1 MSGTSYTYS
10 QQLMGTTVSLKLF
23 VENLTAV
30 SAVFNAI
37 EQLEARLT
45 VNRYHSE
52 VMSINH
58 AAGKQ
63 PVAVSKLVFDLISQA
78 KAASLLPDSKF
89 NLAIGPL
96 VKLWKIGFNGRSIP
110 EKDEIAR
117 RLTLTNPNHI
127 DLNRTNQT
135 VYLAKA
141 GMEIDLGA
149 IAKGYIADIIKLLL
163 AQYNIFQAIINCGGN
178 VLTIGYSPIT
188 ADKQWHIGLKRPFTE
203 ANNLLGIIL
212 VEDKSVVTSGIYE
225 RYFTLNDQ
233 LYHHILDPH
242 TGYPLNNE
250 LHSVTIISD
259 NSLTGDIYSTIF
271 YGLGIR
277 QGLSELKKKQNIG
290 VIFVTRDKK
299 IIIQSNQHFTFELT
313 ADDYQLISYS

>member
-10 QQLMGTTVSLKLF
+10 QHLMGTTVSLKLF

-117 RLTLTNPNHI
+117 RLTLINPNHI

-188 ADKQWHIGLKRPFTE
+188 ADRQWHIGLKRPFAE
-203 ANNLLGIIL
+203 ANNLLGIIH

-225 RYFTLNDQ
+225 RYFIFNDQ

-299 IIIQSNQHFTFELT
+299 IIIQSNQHFTFELI

>member
-96 VKLWKIGFNGRSIP
+96 VKLWKIGFNGHSIP

-127 DLNRTNQT
+127 ELNRTNQT

-188 ADKQWHIGLKRPFTE
+188 ADKQWHIGLKRPFAE
-203 ANNLLGIIL
+203 ANNLLGIIH

-225 RYFTLNDQ
+225 RYFIFNDQ

>member
-37 EQLEARLT
+37 EQLEAQLT

-52 VMSINH
+52 VMSVNH

-63 PVAVSKLVFDLISQA
+63 PVAVSKQVFDLISQA

-96 VKLWKIGFNGRSIP
+96 VKLWKIGFNGHNIP
-110 EKDEIAR
+110 EKDEIVR
-117 RLTLTNPNHI
+117 RLTLTNPHHI
-127 DLNRTNQT
+127 ELNRTNQT

-163 AQYNIFQAIINCGGN
+163 AKYNIFQAIINCGGN

-188 ADKQWHIGLKRPFTE
+188 ADKQWHIGLKRPFAET
-203 ANNLLGIIL
+203 NNLLGIIH

-225 RYFTLNDQ
+225 RYFISNDQ

-242 TGYPLNNE
+242 FGYPLNNE

-277 QGLSELKKKQNIG
+277 QGLNELKKKQNIG

>member
-78 KAASLLPDSKF
+78 KAASLLPESKF

-96 VKLWKIGFNGRSIP
+96 VKLWKIGFNGHSIP
-110 EKDEIAR
+110 EKDEIAH
-117 RLTLTNPNHI
+117 RLTLTNPHHI
-127 DLNRTNQT
+127 ELNRTNQT

-188 ADKQWHIGLKRPFTE
+188 ADKQWHIGLKRPFAE
-203 ANNLLGIIL
+203 ANNLLGIIH

-225 RYFTLNDQ
+225 RYFIFNDQ

>member
-96 VKLWKIGFNGRSIP
+96 VKLWKIGFNGHSIP
-110 EKDEIAR
+110 EKDEIVR
-117 RLTLTNPNHI
+117 RLTLTNPHHI
-127 DLNRTNQT
+127 ELNRTNQT
-135 VYLAKA
+135 LYLAKA

-188 ADKQWHIGLKRPFTE
+188 ADKQWHIGLKRPFAE
-203 ANNLLGIIL
+203 ANNLLGIIH

-225 RYFTLNDQ
+225 RYFIFNDQ

-250 LHSVTIISD
+250 LHSVTIISN

-277 QGLSELKKKQNIG
+277 QGLSELKNKQNIG

>member
-37 EQLEARLT
+37 EQLEAQLT

-188 ADKQWHIGLKRPFTE
+188 ANKQWHIGLKRPFAE
-203 ANNLLGIIL
+203 ANNLLGIIH

-225 RYFTLNDQ
+225 RYFIFNDQ

-259 NSLTGDIYSTIF
+259 NSLTGDIYSTVF

>member
-63 PVAVSKLVFDLISQA
+63 PAAVSKLVFDLISQA

-188 ADKQWHIGLKRPFTE
+188 ADKQWHIGLKRPFAE
-203 ANNLLGIIL
+203 ANNLLGIIH

-225 RYFTLNDQ
+225 RYFIFNDQ

>member
-37 EQLEARLT
+37 EQLEAQLT

-52 VMSINH
+52 VMGINH

-188 ADKQWHIGLKRPFTE
+188 ADKQWHIGLKRPFAE
-203 ANNLLGIIL
+203 ANNLLGIIH

-299 IIIQSNQHFTFELT
+299 IIIQSNQHFTFELI

>member
-78 KAASLLPDSKF
+78 KAASLLPESKF

-96 VKLWKIGFNGRSIP
+96 VKLWKIGFNGHSIP
-110 EKDEIAR
+110 EKDELAR
-117 RLTLTNPNHI
+117 RLILTNPHHI
-127 DLNRTNQT
+127 ELNRTNQT

-188 ADKQWHIGLKRPFTE
+188 ADKQWHIGLKRPFAE
-203 ANNLLGIIL
+203 ANNLLGIIH

-225 RYFTLNDQ
+225 RYFIFNDQ

-250 LHSVTIISD
+250 LHSVTIISN

-271 YGLGIR
+271 YGLGIT

>member
-89 NLAIGPL
+89 NLEIGPL

-117 RLTLTNPNHI
+117 RLTLINPNHI

-188 ADKQWHIGLKRPFTE
+188 ADRQWHIGLKRPFAE
-203 ANNLLGIIL
+203 ANNLLGIIH

-225 RYFTLNDQ
+225 RYFIFNDQ

-299 IIIQSNQHFTFELT
+299 IIIQSNQHFTFELI

>member
-10 QQLMGTTVSLKLF
+10 QRLMGTTVSLKLF

-37 EQLEARLT
+37 EQLEAQLT

-52 VMSINH
+52 VMGINH

-188 ADKQWHIGLKRPFTE
+188 ADRQWHIGLKRPFAE
-203 ANNLLGIIL
+203 ANNLLGIIH

-225 RYFTLNDQ
+225 RYFIFNDQ

>member
-188 ADKQWHIGLKRPFTE
+188 ADRQWHIGLKRPFAE
-203 ANNLLGIIL
+203 ANNLLGIIH

-225 RYFTLNDQ
+225 RYFIFNDQ

>member
-37 EQLEARLT
+37 EQLEAQLT

-52 VMSINH
+52 VMGINH

-188 ADKQWHIGLKRPFTE
+188 ADKQWHIGLKRPFAE
-203 ANNLLGIIL
+203 ANNLLGIIH

-225 RYFTLNDQ
+225 RYFIFNDQ

-277 QGLSELKKKQNIG
+277 QGLNELKKKQI
-290 VIFVTRDKK
+290 
-299 IIIQSNQHFTFELT
+299 SE
-313 ADDYQLISYS
+313 SYS

>member
-37 EQLEARLT
+37 EQLEAQLT

-52 VMSINH
+52 VMGINH

-110 EKDEIAR
+110 EKDEIAH

-188 ADKQWHIGLKRPFTE
+188 ADKQWHIGLKRPFAE
-203 ANNLLGIIL
+203 ANNLLGIIH

-225 RYFTLNDQ
+225 RYFIFNDQ

>member
-63 PVAVSKLVFDLISQA
+63 PVAVSKLVFDLICQA

-96 VKLWKIGFNGRSIP
+96 VKLWKIGFNGHSIP
-110 EKDEIAR
+110 EKDEIAHK
-117 RLTLTNPNHI
+117 LTLTNPHHI
-127 DLNRTNQT
+127 KLNRTNQT

-188 ADKQWHIGLKRPFTE
+188 ADKQWYIGLKRPFAE
-203 ANNLLGIIL
+203 ANNLLGIIH

-225 RYFTLNDQ
+225 RYFISNDQ

-242 TGYPLNNE
+242 SGYPLNNE

-277 QGLSELKKKQNIG
+277 QGLNELKKKQNIG

-299 IIIQSNQHFTFELT
+299 IIIQSNHHFTFELT

>member
-37 EQLEARLT
+37 EQLEAQLT

-52 VMSINH
+52 VMGINH

-188 ADKQWHIGLKRPFTE
+188 ADKQWHIGLKHPFAE
-203 ANNLLGIIL
+203 ANNLLGIIH

-225 RYFTLNDQ
+225 RYFIFNDQ

>member
-37 EQLEARLT
+37 EQLEAQLT

-52 VMSINH
+52 VMGINH

-117 RLTLTNPNHI
+117 RLTLINPNHI

-188 ADKQWHIGLKRPFTE
+188 ADRQWHIGLKRPFAE
-203 ANNLLGIIL
+203 ANNLLGIIH

-225 RYFTLNDQ
+225 RYFIFNDQ

>member
-96 VKLWKIGFNGRSIP
+96 VKLWKIGFNGHSIP
-110 EKDEIAR
+110 EKDELAR
-117 RLTLTNPNHI
+117 RLILTNPHHI
-127 DLNRTNQT
+127 ELNRTNQT

-188 ADKQWHIGLKRPFTE
+188 TDKQWHIGLKRPFAE
-203 ANNLLGIIL
+203 ANNLLGIIH

-225 RYFTLNDQ
+225 RYFIFNDQ

-277 QGLSELKKKQNIG
+277 KGLNELKKKQNIG
-290 VIFVTRDKK
+290 VIFVTRNKK

>member
-96 VKLWKIGFNGRSIP
+96 VKLWKIGFNGHSIP
-110 EKDEIAR
+110 EKDEIVR
-117 RLTLTNPNHI
+117 RLTLTNPHHI
-127 DLNRTNQT
+127 ELNRTNQT

-188 ADKQWHIGLKRPFTE
+188 ADRQWHIGLKRPFAE
-203 ANNLLGIIL
+203 ANNLLGIIH

-225 RYFTLNDQ
+225 RYFIFNDQ

>member
-45 VNRYHSE
+45 VNRYQSE

-203 ANNLLGIIL
+203 ANNLLGIIH

-299 IIIQSNQHFTFELT
+299 IIIQSNQHFTFELI

>member
-96 VKLWKIGFNGRSIP
+96 VKLWKIGFNGHSIP

-188 ADKQWHIGLKRPFTE
+188 ADKQWHIGLKRPFAE
-203 ANNLLGIIL
+203 ANNLLGIIH

-225 RYFTLNDQ
+225 RYFIFNDQ

-250 LHSVTIISD
+250 LQSVSIISD

>member
-37 EQLEARLT
+37 EQLEAQLT

-52 VMSINH
+52 VMGINH

-188 ADKQWHIGLKRPFTE
+188 ADRQWHIGLKRPFAE
-203 ANNLLGIIL
+203 ANNLLGIIH

-225 RYFTLNDQ
+225 RYFIFNDQ

-250 LHSVTIISD
+250 LHSVSIISD

>member
-1 MSGTSYTYS
+1 
-10 QQLMGTTVSLKLF
+10 MGTTVSLKLF

-37 EQLEARLT
+37 EQLEAQLT

-52 VMSINH
+52 VMGINH

-188 ADKQWHIGLKRPFTE
+188 ADKQWHIGLKRPFAE
-203 ANNLLGIIL
+203 ANNLLGIIH

-225 RYFTLNDQ
+225 RYFIFNNQ

-250 LHSVTIISD
+250 LHSVSIISD

>member
-78 KAASLLPDSKF
+78 KAASLLPESKF

-96 VKLWKIGFNGRSIP
+96 VKLWKIGFNGHSIP

-188 ADKQWHIGLKRPFTE
+188 ADKQWHIGLKRPFAE
-203 ANNLLGIIL
+203 ANNLLGIIH

-225 RYFTLNDQ
+225 RYFIFNNQ

-250 LHSVTIISD
+250 LHSVSIISD

>member
-37 EQLEARLT
+37 EQLEAQLT

-52 VMSINH
+52 VMGINH

-188 ADKQWHIGLKRPFTE
+188 ADKQWHIGLKRPFAE
-203 ANNLLGIIL
+203 ANNLLGIIH

-225 RYFTLNDQ
+225 RYFIFNDQ

>member
-37 EQLEARLT
+37 KQLEARLT

-96 VKLWKIGFNGRSIP
+96 VKLWKIGFNGHSIP
-110 EKDEIAR
+110 EKDEIVR
-117 RLTLTNPNHI
+117 RLTLTNPHHI
-127 DLNRTNQT
+127 ELNRTNQT
-135 VYLAKA
+135 LYLAKA

-188 ADKQWHIGLKRPFTE
+188 ADKQWHIGLKRPFAE
-203 ANNLLGIIL
+203 ANNLLGIIH

-225 RYFTLNDQ
+225 RYFIFNDQ

-250 LHSVTIISD
+250 LHSVTIISN

-277 QGLSELKKKQNIG
+277 QGLSELKNKQNIG

>member
-37 EQLEARLT
+37 EQLEAQLT

-52 VMSINH
+52 VMGINH

-188 ADKQWHIGLKRPFTE
+188 ADKQWHIGLKRPFAE
-203 ANNLLGIIL
+203 ANNLLGIIH

-225 RYFTLNDQ
+225 RYFIFNNQ

-250 LHSVTIISD
+250 LHSVSIISD

-277 QGLSELKKKQNIG
+277 QGLSELKKKQNLG

>member
-37 EQLEARLT
+37 EQLEAQLT

-52 VMSINH
+52 VMGINH

-188 ADKQWHIGLKRPFTE
+188 ADRQWHIGLKRPFAE
-203 ANNLLGIIL
+203 ANNLLGIIH

-225 RYFTLNDQ
+225 RYFIFNDQ

-259 NSLTGDIYSTIF
+259 NSLTGDIYSTVF

>member
-1 MSGTSYTYS
+1 MSGTNYTYS

-23 VENLTAV
+23 IENLTAV

-96 VKLWKIGFNGRSIP
+96 VKLWKIGFNGHSIP
-110 EKDEIAR
+110 EKDEIVR
-117 RLTLTNPNHI
+117 RLTLTNPHHI
-127 DLNRTNQT
+127 ELNRTNQT
-135 VYLAKA
+135 VYLAKT

-188 ADKQWHIGLKRPFTE
+188 ADKQWHIGLKRPFAE
-203 ANNLLGIIL
+203 ANNLLGIIH

-225 RYFTLNDQ
+225 RYFIFNDQ

>member
-63 PVAVSKLVFDLISQA
+63 PVAVSKLVFDLICQA
-78 KAASLLPDSKF
+78 KAASLLPNSKF

-188 ADKQWHIGLKRPFTE
+188 ADKQWHIGLKRPFAE
-203 ANNLLGIIL
+203 ANNLLGIIH

-225 RYFTLNDQ
+225 RYFIFNDQ

-277 QGLSELKKKQNIG
+277 KGLNELKKKQNIG
-290 VIFVTRDKK
+290 VIFVTRNKK
-299 IIIQSNQHFTFELT
+299 IIIQSNQHFIFELI

>member
-52 VMSINH
+52 MMSINH

-117 RLTLTNPNHI
+117 RLTLINPNHI

-188 ADKQWHIGLKRPFTE
+188 ADRQWHIGLKRPFAE
-203 ANNLLGIIL
+203 ANNLLGIIH

-225 RYFTLNDQ
+225 RYFIFNDQ

>member
-1 MSGTSYTYS
+1 MFGTSYTYS

-63 PVAVSKLVFDLISQA
+63 PVAISKLVFDLISQA
-78 KAASLLPDSKF
+78 KAASLLPESKF

-96 VKLWKIGFNGRSIP
+96 VKLWKIGFNGHSIP
-110 EKDEIAR
+110 EKDEIAH
-117 RLTLTNPNHI
+117 RLTLTNPHHI
-127 DLNRTNQT
+127 ELNRTNQT

-188 ADKQWHIGLKRPFTE
+188 ADKQWHIGLKRPFAE
-203 ANNLLGIIL
+203 ANNLLGIIH

-225 RYFTLNDQ
+225 RYFISNDQ

-242 TGYPLNNE
+242 SGYPLNNE

-277 QGLSELKKKQNIG
+277 QGLNELKKKQNIG

>member
-37 EQLEARLT
+37 KQLEARLT

-63 PVAVSKLVFDLISQA
+63 PVAVSKLVFNLISQA
-78 KAASLLPDSKF
+78 KAASLLPNSKF

-117 RLTLTNPNHI
+117 RLTLTNPHHI
-127 DLNRTNQT
+127 ELNRTNQT

-188 ADKQWHIGLKRPFTE
+188 ADKQWHIGLKRPFAE
-203 ANNLLGIIL
+203 ANNLLGIIH

-225 RYFTLNDQ
+225 RYFIFNDQ

-277 QGLSELKKKQNIG
+277 KGLNELKKKQNIG
-290 VIFVTRDKK
+290 VIFVTRNKK
-299 IIIQSNQHFTFELT
+299 IIIQSNQHFIFELI

>member
-37 EQLEARLT
+37 KQLEARLT
-45 VNRYHSE
+45 VNGYHSE

-96 VKLWKIGFNGRSIP
+96 VKLWKIGFNGHSIP
-110 EKDEIAR
+110 EKDEIVR
-117 RLTLTNPNHI
+117 RLTLTNPHHI
-127 DLNRTNQT
+127 ELNRTNQT

-178 VLTIGYSPIT
+178 VLTIGYSLIT
-188 ADKQWHIGLKRPFTE
+188 ADKQWHIGLKRPFAE
-203 ANNLLGIIL
+203 ANNLLGIIH

-225 RYFTLNDQ
+225 RYFIFNDQ

-250 LHSVTIISD
+250 LHSVTIISN

-277 QGLSELKKKQNIG
+277 QGLSELKNKQNIG

>member
-37 EQLEARLT
+37 EQLEDRLT

-96 VKLWKIGFNGRSIP
+96 VKLWKIGFNGHSIP
-110 EKDEIAR
+110 EKDEIGR
-117 RLTLTNPNHI
+117 RLTLTNPHHI
-127 DLNRTNQT
+127 KLNRTNQT

-188 ADKQWHIGLKRPFTE
+188 ADKQWHIGLKRPFAE
-203 ANNLLGIIL
+203 ANNLLGIIH

-225 RYFTLNDQ
+225 RYFISNDQ

-250 LHSVTIISD
+250 LHSVTIISN

>member
-52 VMSINH
+52 MMSINH

-117 RLTLTNPNHI
+117 RLTLINPNHI

-188 ADKQWHIGLKRPFTE
+188 ADKQWHIGLKRPFAE
-203 ANNLLGIIL
+203 ANNLLGIIH

-225 RYFTLNDQ
+225 RYFISNDQ

>member
-188 ADKQWHIGLKRPFTE
+188 ADKQWHIGLKRPFAE
-203 ANNLLGIIL
+203 ANNLLGIIH

-225 RYFTLNDQ
+225 RYFIFNDQ

>member
-1 MSGTSYTYS
+1 MSGTNYTYS

-96 VKLWKIGFNGRSIP
+96 VKLWKIGFNGHSIP

-117 RLTLTNPNHI
+117 RLILTNPHHI
-127 DLNRTNQT
+127 ELNRTNQT
-135 VYLAKA
+135 VYLAKT

-188 ADKQWHIGLKRPFTE
+188 ADKQWHIGLKRPFAE
-203 ANNLLGIIL
+203 ANNLLGIIH

-225 RYFTLNDQ
+225 RYFISNDQ